1 MSKKL
6 LEIAAEIVQAQ
17 SSVNPMP
24 FDQIENALIK
34 TFSTLQ
40 KMLKAEQEGKALD
53 LLMPGADASM
63 AEKAPEKVDPK
74 DSIQED
80 KVVCLECAAQMKQLT
95 AKHLSSHGLS
105 IREYKQKWGFPLK
118 QSLSAKSLS
127 KARSKAAKK
136 RGLPEN
142 LLRYREE
149 KRLQKLE
156 APPMIGEEGEAGLP
170 FAGVAEEME
179 VKAPLIKRGRRKS
192 PVE

>member
-1 MSKKL
+1 MTKKL

-24 FDQIENALIK
+24 FEQVEIALIK

-40 KMLKAEQEGKALD
+40 KMQKAETEGRTLD
-53 LLMPGADASM
+53 LLISGAEVSI

-80 KVVCLECAAQMKQLT
+80 KVICLECAAQMKQLT
-95 AKHLSSHGLS
+95 AKHLSSHGLT

-156 APPMIGEEGEAGLP
+156 APPIVEEESTVSLP
-170 FAGVAEEME
+170 FPVPVEEME
-179 VKAPLIKRGRRKS
+179 IKAVPKRGRRKTTA
-192 PVE
+192 E

>member
-17 SSVNPMP
+17 SSVNPMS
-24 FDQIENALIK
+24 FDQVENALIK

-40 KMLKAEQEGKALD
+40 KMQKAEAEGRTLD
-53 LLMPGADASM
+53 LLISGGEVSI
-63 AEKAPEKVDPK
+63 AEKGPEKVDPK

-80 KVVCLECAAQMKQLT
+80 KVVCLECGAQMKQLT
-95 AKHLSSHGLS
+95 AKHLSSHELT

-156 APPMIGEEGEAGLP
+156 ATPIIEEEAAVSLP
-170 FAGVAEEME
+170 FPAPVEEVE
-179 VKAPLIKRGRRKS
+179 VKVAPKRGRRKS
-192 PVE
+192 SAE